1 MKRCVFIALA
11 SAVLVLSFGFA
22 DISPAFACSGGAP
35 LTISGLL
42 ENSDYLV
49 KAHPVEIDDAGQ
61 NYVLQVESYLASGA
75 GPEFLLYS
83 QVDPRLVQYIYDG
96 RSSGGDC
103 LGFVD
108 RVDYGETFYVFLNRS
123 MYGDYRVST
132 TLFNLLLYRFD
143 SPDSTVEV
151 YLDNSDDET
160 VPEGYADRDGGIQVN
175 ETEFLDII
183 RDEVERDP
191 VPPLDNPS
199 YPRKTPLTITTTSG
213 EGYLLPIDTNTPVE
227 ISPELAEELRRSNP
241 MFTYGFSDARTCDTE
256 GCVRYSPDRTQIS
269 VQNEDETITLSWGNE
284 INGQASLFSSTSDA
298 IAVWQECFL
307 TVYSLGIPRLGQAW
321 SEPEVVN
328 VASLNFDIQARCTD
342 YANLAA
348 WSPDGR
354 LLVFSDHDGLWL
366 WDVFTFNASPEL
378 LIPTENDMMPLAR
391 HFSPMGRYLAVMV
404 QGVNQTLD
412 LVSGDF
418 YPDGVISPDDRL
430 LVNFDSDGDT
440 FSAQICSFTPYSC
453 EILPADMYYAIL
465 DEADGEVAYMYSIN
479 QPVSTFWLSDRELLF
494 FACSREDEEIC
505 GYFRWLKSFVIGW
518 YARLLSEGYA
528 HDYDAVNDSLVIV
541 RDGEILYIDGEI
553 VDLSDM
559 LDSDIASVEW
569 GYSLFYRE

>member
-1 MKRCVFIALA
+1 MKRLVFVALA
-11 SAVLVLSFGFA
+11 SAMLVLSFGFA

-35 LTISGLL
+35 LTISSLL

-61 NYVLQVESYLASGA
+61 NYVLQVESYLAGGA

-83 QVDPRLVQYIYDG
+83 QLDPLLVQYIYDG

-103 LGFVD
+103 LALRGSLDFGD
-108 RVDYGETFYVFLNRS
+108 TIYAFLSRTPQGYYRALSTFFEPQIHYGES
-123 MYGDYRVST
+123 G
-132 TLFNLLLYRFD
+132 
-143 SPDSTVEV
+143 EV
-151 YLDNSDDET
+151 YVRDRHTLTPNVEEITLTESEFADLISQETGDN
-160 VPEGYADRDGGIQVN
+160 
-175 ETEFLDII
+175 
-183 RDEVERDP
+183 P
-191 VPPLDNPS
+191 VPPLENEP
-199 YPRKTPLTITTTSG
+199 YPRKAPLIITTTSG
-213 EGYLLPIDTNTPVE
+213 QGYFLPIDMLSPIEFTPE
-227 ISPELAEELRRSNP
+227 FLSELEENNP
-241 MFTYGFSDARTCDTE
+241 LNAYGVREPYAYFSQCQAGE
-256 GCVRYSPDRTQIS
+256 CVQFAPDGANIAI
-269 VQNEDETITLSWGNE
+269 QNEDETITL
-284 INGQASLFSSTSDA
+284 IDARVNGQASLFSSTSDA

-354 LLVFSDHDGLWL
+354 LLAFSDNAGLWL
-366 WDVFTFNASPEL
+366 WDVFTFNEAPEL
-378 LIPTENDMMPLAR
+378 LIATENETMPLAR
-391 HFSPMGRYLAVMV
+391 YFSPMGRYLAVMV
-404 QGVNQTLD
+404 QGENQTLD

-430 LVNFDSDGDT
+430 LVNFDSVADT

-465 DEADGEVAYMYSIN
+465 DETDGEVAHMYSIN

-528 HDYDAVNDSLVIV
+528 HDYDAANDSLAIV
-541 RDGEILYIDGEI
+541 QDANTLYINGDIIDFSDVLDSEI
-553 VDLSDM
+553 V
-559 LDSDIASVEW
+559 SVEW
-569 GYSLFYRE
+569 SYSLFYRE